1 MEAEYMAL
9 SDAAR
14 EAITRSQLYRELFL
28 KLPTPLILSHN

>member
-14 EAITRSQLYRELFL
+14 EALAHLTFFETLSIQ
-28 KLPTPLILSHN
+28 LPTPILFTDN